1 MAPILSAMTRL
12 SAVIS
17 SVILLSADTVLGTT
31 TREKTLTGTYDY
43 IIVGGG
49 VSGLVVANRLS
60 EKSQSTGSTYQREA
74 LLTMTRICSCPRV
87 WLQ

>member
-1 MAPILSAMTRL
+1 MAPIMTRL
-12 SAVIS
+12 TAVIC
-17 SVILLSADTVLGTT
+17 SVLLLSTDTVFGTT

-60 EKSQSTGSTYQREA
+60 EKSQSMSA
-74 LLTMTRICSCPRV
+74 LHNRRRNVLTMTRDGSCCRI
-87 WLQ
+87 WQF

>member
-1 MAPILSAMTRL
+1 MAPIMTRL
-12 SAVIS
+12 TAVIS
-17 SVILLSADTVLGTT
+17 SVFLLSADTVLGTT

-60 EKSQSTGSTYQREA
+60 EKSQSMSA
-74 LLTMTRICSCPRV
+74 LFGRGKLY
-87 WLQ
+87 

>member
-1 MAPILSAMTRL
+1 MAPIMTRL
-12 SAVIS
+12 TAVIS
-17 SVILLSADTVLGTT
+17 SVLLLYTDTVLGTT

-60 EKSQSTGSTYQREA
+60 EKSQSMSA
-74 LLTMTRICSCPRV
+74 LFDLAK
-87 WLQ
+87 LY

>member
-1 MAPILSAMTRL
+1 MAPTMTRL
-12 SAVIS
+12 TAVIS
-17 SVILLSADTVLGTT
+17 SVLLLSTDKVLGTT

-60 EKSQSTGSTYQREA
+60 ERSQSMSA
-74 LLTMTRICSCPRV
+74 LLNRDE
-87 WLQ
+87 LY

>member
-1 MAPILSAMTRL
+1 MAPVFSSLTRL
-12 SAVIS
+12 TAVIS
-17 SVILLSADTVLGTT
+17 SVLLLSADVVLGTT

-60 EKSQSTGSTYQREA
+60 EKSQSMVSLSY
-74 LLTMTRICSCPRV
+74 
-87 WLQ
+87 

>member
-1 MAPILSAMTRL
+1 MAPIMTRL
-12 SAVIS
+12 TAVIS
-17 SVILLSADTVLGTT
+17 SVLLLSTDKVLGTT

-60 EKSQSTGSTYQREA
+60 ERSQSMSA
-74 LLTMTRICSCPRV
+74 LLNRDE
-87 WLQ
+87 LY